1 MTALLI
7 ILIAALIFSQIFQ
20 RFHLPWVIALIT
32 AGMILGVSGF
42 GILEVDET
50 IGFLAQMG
58 LIFLMFMAG
67 LETRVSGLKHVWKQ
81 SLVIAAAAG
90 LVPLAVGLA
99 IGIFFGYGLAA
110 ALLLGIVFISS
121 SIAIIIPSLEEKGI
135 LQSSLGRT
143 IVSSIMLQDIASLVL
158 LAVALQYLIPGAFL
172 PFPLFAI
179 LFPLAIL
186 GGFLLAKAIPTLR
199 WMVQLEKQKGSDFFE
214 KELRFVFL
222 ILIAVVLVFEA
233 LGLHPIAGAFF
244 AGLILSEAIRSK
256 VLKGKIHVLAYG
268 LFIPVFFV
276 TLGAKTDLQAFIE
289 IKGALLLLAVVLL
302 ASMVSKFL
310 SAWVAS
316 KALGYTASQ
325 SSLVGVACIPRLST
339 TLAVTFVGHRLGFL
353 APELVASIVVLSI
366 VSIFV
371 TPFFM
376 NPLLEKVKKTYLV
389 TSVPEKNDSPENKQS
404 S

>member
-7 ILIAALIFSQIFQ
+7 ILIAALIFSQLFR
-20 RFHLPWVIALIT
+20 RFNFPWVIALIT
-32 AGMILGVSGF
+32 AGIVLGVSGL

-67 LETRVSGLKHVWKQ
+67 LETRISGFRYVWKH

-90 LVPLAVGLA
+90 LVPLLVGLA
-99 IGIFFGYGLAA
+99 VGIFFGYDLAA

-121 SIAIIIPSLEEKGI
+121 SIAVIIPSLAAKKM
-135 LQSSLGRT
+135 LQSNLGRT
-143 IVSSIMLQDIASLVL
+143 IVSAIMLQDVVSLIL
-158 LAVALQYLIPGAFL
+158 MAVILQYLIPGAFL
-172 PFPLFAI
+172 PFPLFAV
-179 LFPLAIL
+179 LFPLALL
-186 GGFLLAKAIPTLR
+186 GGFLLAKAIPALR
-199 WMVQLEKQKGSDFFE
+199 WIAQLEKEKGSDFFE

-222 ILIAVVLVFEA
+222 ILIAIVLVFEA

-244 AGLILSEAIRSK
+244 AGLILSEAIHSK
-256 VLKGKIHVLAYG
+256 LLKGKIHVLAYG

-276 TLGAKTDLQAFIE
+276 TLGAQTDLQVFFEAKETLF
-289 IKGALLLLAVVLL
+289 LLAAVLL
-302 ASMVSKFL
+302 GSMGSKFL
-310 SAWVAS
+310 SAWIAS
-316 KALGYTASQ
+316 KSLGYTASQ
-325 SSLVGVACIPRLST
+325 SSLVGMACVPQLST
-339 TLAVTFVGHRLGFL
+339 TLAVVFVGQRLGFL
-353 APELVASIVVLSI
+353 PPELVASIVVLSV

-371 TPFFM
+371 SPFFM

-389 TSVPEKNDSPENKQS
+389 TSLPEENDNTENGQS